1 MITLKVHQELGV
13 DGFQDDDGVEHYDP
27 NVYTKYGVLGS
38 LKISRE
44 DDTVTI
50 VDAPG
55 VILISDKL
63 LAEGGDDVAQV
74 YESPLGNFRT
84 VAFHASNGWVRY
96 QVEEDNLEWS
106 DRPEDPVPHRL
117 AFLTVKDLAE

>member
-1 MITLKVHQELGV
+1 M

-27 NVYTKYGVLGS
+27 NVYTKHGVLGS
-38 LKISRE
+38 LEIRRE
-44 DDTVTI
+44 GETVTI

-74 YESPLGNFRT
+74 CASPLGNFRT
-84 VAFHASNGWVRY
+84 VAFRASNGWVRY
-96 QVEEDNLEWS
+96 QVEEDDLEWS

-117 AFLTVKDLAE
+117 AFLTVKELADA